1 MYQLNDTI
9 IAVSSPCSEQRVI
22 VRISGPRTIEVL
34 EQIFRSSVSLM
45 RKVCFEEESGY
56 DAMRGSSLI
65 EGSVVVDANLKIDA
79 KLYLFLAPHSYTGE
93 NLGEIHIHTNISVTE
108 VLVGHLLAEGLRPA
122 GPGEFTARA
131 YLNGKIDLAG
141 AEAVNEI
148 ITSSNRFQLAAGQR
162 LLAGRLGESSTRI
175 GSSIMSCL
183 SQIEAGLDFSG
194 EDIEF
199 ATRPEAIRK
208 LAGINEELEQLL
220 ADSVSSEAVID
231 LPAVG
236 IAGGAGAGKSSLL
249 NKLLG
254 AERSIVSPCTVL
266 VRGSQYSGTTRDVL
280 CGELLLSGC
289 RCVVFDCAG
298 LMLSTGCLTA
308 EPNNILDGLAQQAA
322 IEALRRALVVVFC
335 VDISKPNWAEDI
347 AIRRLVEPRTV
358 IPVATKL
365 DLLSE
370 GILDKRLSE
379 LNELFGSRFIATS
392 TKTGFGLQL
401 LRNTIN
407 DKLMELMLGVG
418 FPQRHLSRLETPAAK
433 HDARYGVRDT
443 RYGVAL
449 TARHRQ
455 VITGAIENMVESIN
469 ELRAGNEEVAACVLR
484 MAYQKI
490 SGMDRGIDERILEN
504 IFRRFCI
511 GK

>member
-1 MYQLNDTI
+1 MYWLNDTI
-9 IAVSSPCSEQRVI
+9 VAVSSPAAEQRVI
-22 VRISGPRTIEVL
+22 VRISGPRTSEVL
-34 EQIFRSSVSLM
+34 QQIFSPPILLM
-45 RKVCFEEESGY
+45 RKVCFEEENGY
-56 DAMRGSSLI
+56 DAMRGGSLI
-65 EGSVVVDANLKIDA
+65 EGSVVVDAELKIDA

-93 NLGEIHIHTNISVTE
+93 NLGEIHIHTNLSVTE
-108 VLVGHLLAEGLRPA
+108 ALVARLLAEGLRAA

-194 EDIEF
+194 EDVEF

-249 NKLLG
+249 NNLLG
-254 AERSIVSPCTVL
+254 AARSIVSDE
-266 VRGSQYSGTTRDVL
+266 RGTTRDVL
-280 CGELLLSGC
+280 CGELSLSGC

-298 LMLSTGCLTA
+298 LMLSTGWLTA
-308 EPNNILDGLAQQAA
+308 ESNNILDELAEAAA

-335 VDISKPNWAEDI
+335 VDISKLDWAEDI
-347 AIRRLVEPRTV
+347 AIRRLIEPETV
-358 IPVATKL
+358 IPVATKS

-379 LNELFGSRFIATS
+379 INELFESRFIAIS
-392 TKTGFGLQL
+392 TKTGAGIGL
-401 LRNTIN
+401 LRDTI
-407 DKLMELMLGVG
+407 DKKL
-418 FPQRHLSRLETPAAK
+418 LETQNSIP
-433 HDARYGVRDT
+433 DT
-443 RYGVAL
+443 RPTSIAL
-449 TARHRQ
+449 TARHKQ
-455 VITGAIENMVESIN
+455 AITEAVEDTVEAVN
-469 ELRAGNEEVAACVLR
+469 ELKAGNDEIAACMLR
-484 MAYQKI
+484 MAYEKI
-490 SGMDRGIDERILEN
+490 AGMDRGIDERILEN